1 VENQDVSTTSN
12 VHYPDDM
19 VQASRS
25 GADNW
30 VETTIRSVAETIESY
45 AREKPLPFA
54 AWAFGIGFIL
64 GWKLKPW

>member
-1 VENQDVSTTSN
+1 MSTAHN
-12 VHYPDDM
+12 VQYPDNM
-19 VQASRS
+19 VHPKRS
-25 GADNW
+25 STDNW
-30 VETTIRSVAETIESY
+30 PEATIRSVAESIEEY

>member
-1 VENQDVSTTSN
+1 MPTAYDVR
-12 VHYPDDM
+12 YPDDM
-19 VQASRS
+19 VRASRS
-25 GADNW
+25 GSDNW
-30 VETTIRSVAETIESY
+30 VETTIRSVAETIEDY